1 MIFMKQIKLI
11 NFCYMLFSALFL
23 IFWLFTSVSITGVF
37 VLLIISLNLL
47 FLQIFRFKVIY
58 NFLLYLVWSL
68 LGIIIFTITFFY
80 SGIELQY
87 ELIPCAVDMQKI
99 YRVMK
104 KQVES
109 TNQMPTANS
118 FNSWLEENFQDSNIN
133 IKHIISHI
141 EYNHESNILDNNT
154 DWLLRDKDYITHGR
168 TKNILIANGQIIQ
181 EYTKISHYQQL
192 KNILKIIFKSFTK

>member
-1 MIFMKQIKLI
+1 MKQIKLI
-11 NFCYMLFSALFL
+11 NFCYILFSVLFL
-23 IFWLFTSVSITGVF
+23 IFWLLTSSAITGVL

-58 NFLLYLVWSL
+58 NFLLYLVLSL

-133 IKHIISHI
+133 IKHIISHT

-154 DWLLRDKDYITHGR
+154 DWLLRDNNYTTHGR
-168 TKNILIANGQIIQ
+168 TKNILMTNGQITQ
-181 EYTKISHYQQL
+181 EYIKISHYQQL
-192 KNILKIIFKSFTK
+192 KNIFKLMNM

>member
-1 MIFMKQIKLI
+1 
-11 NFCYMLFSALFL
+11 
-23 IFWLFTSVSITGVF
+23 
-37 VLLIISLNLL
+37 
-47 FLQIFRFKVIY
+47 
-58 NFLLYLVWSL
+58 

-99 YRVMK
+99 YQVMK

-118 FNSWLEENFQDSNIN
+118 FNSWLEEKFQDSNVN
-133 IKHIISHI
+133 IEHIISHI

-154 DWLLRDKDYITHGR
+154 DWLLRDKNYNIHGC
-168 TKNILIANGQIIQ
+168 TKNILMNNGQITQ
-181 EYTKISHYQQL
+181 EYIKISHYQQL
-192 KNILKIIFKSFTK
+192 KNIFKFLFMK